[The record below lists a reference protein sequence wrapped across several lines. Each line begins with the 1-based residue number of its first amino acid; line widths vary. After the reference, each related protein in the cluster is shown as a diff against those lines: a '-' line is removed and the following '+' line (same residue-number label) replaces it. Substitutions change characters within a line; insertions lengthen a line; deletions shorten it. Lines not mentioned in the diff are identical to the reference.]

1 MSTPLAVTNHD
12 ITSQLAAGPQSV
24 EELGRSLDRP
34 QPDRRSPP
42 YAARGPRRLHRS
54 PLLGETRYMLTTKA
68 TAARTGP
75 IQTSIADVRYAP
87 PTDTA
92 LTGYSRAMRE
102 FHSICMLARRRFSCV
117 NRAS

>member
-24 EELGRSLDRP
+24 EELSRSLDRAP
-34 QPDRRSPP
+34 SQIEDRLDTLL
-42 YAARGPRRLHRS
+42 AARVICIDPRC
-54 PLLGETRYMLTTKA
+54 LGETRYMLTTKT

-75 IQTSIADVRYAP
+75 IQTSIAGVRYAP

-102 FHSICMLARRRFSCV
+102 FHNICMLARR
-117 NRAS
+117 